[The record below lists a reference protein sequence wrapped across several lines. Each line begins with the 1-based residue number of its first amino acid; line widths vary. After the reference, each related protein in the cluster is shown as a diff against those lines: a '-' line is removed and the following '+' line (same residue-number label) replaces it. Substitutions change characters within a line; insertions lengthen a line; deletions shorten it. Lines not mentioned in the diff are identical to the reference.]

1 MLGVI
6 LLMTKKQLELSVA
19 TRNKKYS
26 SPTRSIGGEQSGA
39 DTGCSGTKIAQ

>member
-26 SPTRSIGGEQSGA
+26 PTRSIGGEQSGA